1 VASLSRTTWV
11 SQCQVDE
18 SFWVLMKQVMTGWQW
33 HQLEDM
39 QIICA
44 LLHILTDYSC
54 AITLSLIINV

>member
-1 VASLSRTTWV
+1 
-11 SQCQVDE
+11 
-18 SFWVLMKQVMTGWQW
+18 MKQVMTGWQW